1 LRILGTAAIVLVAA
15 VVGGKIGLQLVLHS
29 QVSGTTGSPSQRQT
43 LFELLKPVALTNCE
57 LERFGEPHDGGYLLC
72 RNLLSQVEAG
82 YSYGIAGYDQWGC
95 DVSTRRGVPVH
106 QYDCFDLTRP
116 SCPGGRTV
124 FHEQCVADRAKTED
138 GRAFD
143 TIESHLAQNGHS
155 SRRIVLKIDVEGAEW
170 DAFLS
175 APDAVLQ
182 QIDQMAVEFHGVNDE
197 KSVAAVR
204 RLKQHFEVANVH
216 FNNATCL
223 DGMEPLPAWAYEVLF
238 VNKRLAAV
246 DRAGKAPG
254 IHPQDSPNISF
265 FSDCQTAAE

>member
-1 LRILGTAAIVLVAA
+1 MRVLSTAAIVLIGAF
-15 VVGGKIGLQLVLHS
+15 VGGKIGLQLVLHS
-29 QVSGTTGSPSQRQT
+29 QVSGTLGSPAQRET
-43 LFELLKPVALTNCE
+43 LFDLLRPVALTNCE

-72 RNLLSQVEAG
+72 RNLLTQVEAG

-106 QYDCFDLTRP
+106 QYDCFDVTRP
-116 SCPGGRTV
+116 SCPTGRTI
-124 FHEQCVADRAKTED
+124 FHEQCVADRTKTED
-138 GRAFD
+138 GRVFD
-143 TIESHLAQNGHS
+143 TIQSHLAQNGHS

-175 APDAVLQ
+175 APDALLQ

-204 RLKQHFEVANVH
+204 KLRQFFEVANVH
-216 FNNATCL
+216 YNNATCL
-223 DGMEPLPAWAYEVLF
+223 DGMKPFPAWAYEVLF

-246 DRAGKAPG
+246 DPAGKAPAP
-254 IHPQDSPNISF
+254 HPHDSPNISF
-265 FSDCQTAAE
+265 FSDCQPAAQ